1 MNVSKRVGESSP
13 ASLALEEMSLSNASG
28 LCPGAMVSEAEQV
41 VQEVSGLFLKKD
53 TVRFVPC
60 ALSTLAATRCDTDRT
75 C

>member
-1 MNVSKRVGESSP
+1 
-13 ASLALEEMSLSNASG
+13 
-28 LCPGAMVSEAEQV
+28 MVWEAEQV

-53 TVRFVPC
+53 TVRFVPW